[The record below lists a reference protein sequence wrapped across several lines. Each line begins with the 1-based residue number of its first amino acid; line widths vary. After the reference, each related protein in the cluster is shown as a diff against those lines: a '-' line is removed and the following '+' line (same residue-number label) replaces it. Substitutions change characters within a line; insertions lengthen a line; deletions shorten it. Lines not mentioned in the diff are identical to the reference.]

1 MKSNDTYYQ
10 YEIKYWNQ
18 KHEYIVGIDEA
29 GRGSWAG
36 PIAVAGCILPVGYR
50 NDLIKDSKQLSIK
63 QREELFEQLTNN
75 PNIKYSIQFVPA
87 EVVDKLNPKQA
98 TIEAMYQIIEEI
110 IPSPT
115 IALIDAEKLPKAKIK
130 TVSIIKG
137 DSKSISIAAA
147 SILAKVSRDRY
158 MTQMEKK
165 YPEFSFSKHKGYGT
179 MKHFNELNKVGP
191 IVGFHRFS
199 YQPIQNVL
207 AVLDKKRAAK
217 KK

>member
-75 PNIKYSIQFVPA
+75 PNIK
-87 EVVDKLNPKQA
+87 
-98 TIEAMYQIIEEI
+98 
-110 IPSPT
+110 
-115 IALIDAEKLPKAKIK
+115 
-130 TVSIIKG
+130 
-137 DSKSISIAAA
+137 
-147 SILAKVSRDRY
+147 
-158 MTQMEKK
+158 
-165 YPEFSFSKHKGYGT
+165 
-179 MKHFNELNKVGP
+179 
-191 IVGFHRFS
+191 
-199 YQPIQNVL
+199 
-207 AVLDKKRAAK
+207 
-217 KK
+217 